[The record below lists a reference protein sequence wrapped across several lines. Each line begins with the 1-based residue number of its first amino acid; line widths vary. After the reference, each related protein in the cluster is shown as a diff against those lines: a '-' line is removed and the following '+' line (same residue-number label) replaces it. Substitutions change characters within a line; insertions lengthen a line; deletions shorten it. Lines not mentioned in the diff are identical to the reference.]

1 MTEQKVSVVEI
12 IIAALVV
19 GVLSI
24 CQMFGFRLKE
34 QGRKEMR
41 KRLRGDQHKRD

>member
-1 MTEQKVSVVEI
+1 MTEQKVSIVEVI
-12 IIAALVV
+12 VAALVV
-19 GVLSI
+19 GVLSV

-41 KRLRGDQHKRD
+41 KRLSGDQRKRD

>member
-1 MTEQKVSVVEI
+1 MTDQKVNVVEI

-19 GVLSI
+19 GVLSV

-41 KRLRGDQHKRD
+41 KRLSGNQRKRD